1 MIKQKDIEKV
11 WLDDKAIYIRT
22 KSGNE
27 AFEEFS
33 KYARLKSAKQS
44 ERKNYQLNA
53 YGIYWPDL
61 DEDLSFDGFF
71 KNNDSEVASL
81 LNQHSILNI
90 SALARRMKISQ
101 PLFAAYISG
110 AKKPS
115 LSRLNKI
122 KEEIKKIGAELLATK

>member
-11 WLDDKAIYIRT
+11 WIDDKGIYLRT

-27 AFEEFS
+27 AFEEFA
-33 KYARLKSAKQS
+33 KYSRLKNAKKS
-44 ERKNYQLNA
+44 ERKKYQLNA
-53 YGIYWPDL
+53 YGIHWPDL

-71 KNNDSEVASL
+71 KQNDNEVASL